1 MYEDED
7 VTNKFLH
14 VIRDKR
20 REKYGRVLYGSDGAV
35 EVSFAILILILYFNL
50 LLYFNFDSLFCYSS
64 LQHFFYYTK
73 VMFVFK

>member
-50 LLYFNFDSLFCYSS
+50 FSILILILYFVIRLFNI
-64 LQHFFYYTK
+64 FFITPK
-73 VMFVFK
+73 

>member
-20 REKYGRVLYGSDGAV
+20 REKYGRMLYGSDGTD
-35 EVSFAILILILYFNL
+35 EVSFFFFN
-50 LLYFNFDSLFCYSS
+50 SLF
-64 LQHFFYYTK
+64 
-73 VMFVFK
+73 

>member
-20 REKYGRVLYGSDGAV
+20 REKYGRMLYGSDGTD
-35 EVSFAILILILYFNL
+35 EVSFFFFLI
-50 LLYFNFDSLFCYSS
+50 LYFNFDSLF
-64 LQHFFYYTK
+64 
-73 VMFVFK
+73 